1 MSERA
6 KEFGGQLLVERAHPG
21 TIVEVTIP
29 VSAAASSP
37 CPRPQEK
44 TTVLESRN
52 DPFVGRVSAG

>member
-1 MSERA
+1 
-6 KEFGGQLLVERAHPG
+6 VERAHPG